1 MTEPTIDLLHRRVVS
16 SEEWTTFCLD
26 RIEAVDKTLGAM
38 VAVDAAG
45 ALEAARASDRR
56 RSSGQSLGYWDGVPI
71 AVKDNLCTLR
81 LPTTCGSRMLSNYR
95 SPYEA
100 TAVAKLRAAG
110 VVLLGKTNLDE
121 FAMGGS
127 TETSCHG
134 PTRNP
139 WDLERTAGGSSG
151 GSAAAVAAGLVPVA
165 LGSDTGGSI
174 RQPASYCGLVGLK
187 PSYGRVSRYGLVA
200 FASSLDQ
207 VGPISNQVEQSA
219 RLLEVISGH
228 DPRDATS
235 DPESRFELG
244 DALERPDRAVR
255 VGVLRET
262 ISSQGVDSRVRDAV
276 ERAVDFF
283 RGEGVVVEEIDLP
296 HARYAIP
303 VYYLIATSEACSNLA
318 RYDGAHFGFRSD
330 AASGDLESMYCRS
343 RSEGF
348 GREVQRRILLGTYA
362 LSTGYADAYYRK
374 ALQVRQLLAD
384 DYRKAFE
391 KVDLLLGP
399 TAPTSAFRLGEKV
412 ENPVE
417 MYLQDLFT
425 VGANL
430 AGIPAL
436 SIPMEPSDGGL
447 PIGVQLQSRRWAE
460 RELLRAGHWL
470 EQGEGA
476 VWRLPQWIQAGRS

>member
-1 MTEPTIDLLHRRVVS
+1 MTEPTIDQLHRREVS
-16 SEEWTTFCLD
+16 SEEWTGYCLA
-26 RIEAVDKTLGAM
+26 RIDAVDKRVGAM
-38 VAVDAAG
+38 VSVDATG

-56 RSSGQSLGYWDGVPI
+56 RSAGESLGYWDGVPV
-71 AVKDNLCTLR
+71 AVKDNLCTLG
-81 LPTTCGSRMLSNYR
+81 LPTTCGSRMLADHR

-110 VVLLGKTNLDE
+110 MVLLGKTNLDE

-207 VGPISNQVEQSA
+207 VGPISGQVEQAA
-219 RLLEVISGH
+219 RLLEVIAGY

-244 DALERPDRAVR
+244 DALERPDRAMR
-255 VGVLRET
+255 VGLLRET
-262 ISSQGVDSRVRDAV
+262 ISSRGVDERVREAV
-276 ERAVDFF
+276 ERAAEFF
-283 RGEGVVVEEIDLP
+283 RSEGVVVEEIDLP

-303 VYYLIATSEACSNLA
+303 VYYLIAPSEASSNLA
-318 RYDGAHFGFRSD
+318 RYDGAHFGFRS
-330 AASGDLESMYCRS
+330 AGASGDLESMYCQS

-348 GREVQRRILLGTYA
+348 GVCRRLLSQGA
-362 LSTGYADAYYRK
+362 AGAA
-374 ALQVRQLLAD
+374 
-384 DYRKAFE
+384 AF
-391 KVDLLLGP
+391 
-399 TAPTSAFRLGEKV
+399 
-412 ENPVE
+412 
-417 MYLQDLFT
+417 
-425 VGANL
+425 
-430 AGIPAL
+430 
-436 SIPMEPSDGGL
+436 GG
-447 PIGVQLQSRRWAE
+447 
-460 RELLRAGHWL
+460 
-470 EQGEGA
+470 
-476 VWRLPQWIQAGRS
+476 RLPEGV